1 MDKFCGQRMPE
12 GKDIILSLYFQQW
25 CSPVFLTPK
34 AVFRASWAF
43 LPFVALGFIYQVME
57 CFKFSLAKEFKM
69 LSALNF
75 FFLQKQGP
83 EAKMSSTNI
92 LVFSTSVALT
102 NEFFFNV
109 FYEEC

>member
-12 GKDIILSLYFQQW
+12 GKDFILSLYFQQR
-25 CSPVFLTPK
+25 CSPVLLTPK

-75 FFLQKQGP
+75 FPSKARSRSQ
-83 EAKMSSTNI
+83 
-92 LVFSTSVALT
+92 
-102 NEFFFNV
+102 NEFNQHISIFHKCSFDQ
-109 FYEEC
+109 